1 MVKIIFFF
9 FFFFFHYI
17 KTKIYIKKKNMKIIW
32 NKQRNQIIK
41 LFLILTGIVF
51 LDCFLL
57 FILKVI

>member
-1 MVKIIFFF
+1 
-9 FFFFFHYI
+9 
-17 KTKIYIKKKNMKIIW
+17 MKIIW